1 MLAYQVAITRLV
13 LALVLGGLIGLERE
27 RGERA
32 AGLRT
37 HALVALGAALIML
50 VSSYGFSGVLG
61 THIALDPSRVAA
73 QVVSGIGFLGA
84 GIIFLRRDTV
94 KGLTTAAAIWLVAA
108 IGLACGAGLL
118 LEAISVTVL
127 ALIVLALLRPV
138 ERRLFPRRVPHTLQ
152 LRLDPATAMEEVLG
166 PVGEICRSAHVQL
179 DSMRLHAGRQGDLLT
194 LTCRIT
200 DQETLMRAA
209 AHLRRVAGVTDLTI
223 NLRDVAP
230 PQTIE

>member
-1 MLAYQVAITRLV
+1 MLAYQEAIARLV
-13 LALVLGGLIGLERE
+13 LAVVLGGIIGLERE

-37 HALVALGAALIML
+37 HALVALGAALVML

-61 THIALDPSRVAA
+61 KNIVLDPSRVAA

-108 IGLACGAGLL
+108 IGLACGAGLYA
-118 LEAISVTVL
+118 EAVSVTVL

-138 ERRLFPRRVPHTLQ
+138 ERRLFPRHVPHTLQ
-152 LRLDPATAMEEVLG
+152 LRLETATPMEELLG
-166 PVGEICRSAHVQL
+166 QVGAVCRDTHVQL
-179 DSMRLHAGRQGDLLT
+179 ETMQLHAGHQGDLLN
-194 LTCRIT
+194 LTCRVA
-200 DQETLMRAA
+200 DQAALMRAA
-209 AHLRRVAGVTDLTI
+209 ARLRSVAGVNQVSV
-223 NLRDVAP
+223 NLRDFTP
-230 PQTIE
+230 PHTR